1 MFALAGQ
8 DRRHTAAQARLDETR
23 GAGAAGTMKASG
35 DTDKDGDK
43 QAKPA
48 KDSPAP
54 EPARP
59 GSASATPR
67 PPSEGERASAAQSN
81 PLRTPADSERAEG
94 TDHPEDRDQ
103 AEDKKQ
109 AEDKEQAEENER
121 AEDEERRESAS
132 DRGSDDQAAP
142 KRAGGDA
149 PELRI
154 SANMLSAK
162 PPAGRPTEQGPPP
175 TVTETT
181 RHRRRVRDPA
191 IPIDPGVINPISL
204 IWPRA
209 NSRRG
214 ARRASRYGLVGFIM
228 TVIWAFFEFPTEAIN
243 KVIGTSSVAAATSA
257 VIGLVVV
264 FALIAIGYYYHSRLA
279 ALVSLAGGIALVV
292 VDYQADV
299 PSILAI
305 AAQAVTIYLLLHG
318 VHGTIAYHVFG
329 RRKRRKGGGYHYRS
343 D

>member
-1 MFALAGQ
+1 
-8 DRRHTAAQARLDETR
+8 
-23 GAGAAGTMKASG
+23 MKASG

-67 PPSEGERASAAQSN
+67 PPSDSDRASAAQSN
-81 PLRTPADSERAEG
+81 PLRTPAESEPAEARDE
-94 TDHPEDRDQ
+94 TRDQ
-103 AEDKKQ
+103 T
-109 AEDKEQAEENER
+109 EDKEQAEETER
-121 AEDEERRESAS
+121 AEEEERGESTS

-175 TVTETT
+175 TVTQTT

-243 KVIGTSSVAAATSA
+243 KVIGTSSIAAATSA
-257 VIGLVVV
+257 VIGVVVV
-264 FALIAIGYYYHSRLA
+264 FALIAIGYYYHSRVA

-292 VDYQADV
+292 MDYESGV
-299 PSILAI
+299 SSILAI
-305 AAQAVTIYLLLHG
+305 AAEAVTIYLLLHG

-329 RRKRRKGGGYHYRS
+329 RRKRRKGGSGYHYRS